1 MEKAAVVPLPRVG
14 VAVFV
19 VKGKSVLLGKRLS
32 HNNTCS
38 TTSLALPGG
47 HLEFVMLS
55 AIGLPTLSL
64 SPSAKLR
71 PVAQFI
77 KQRTLLRPLSAMN
90 RAPMPLPGVGVVTFV
105 LKDKSLLLGKRHST
119 NACDFAFGLP
129 GGHLEFGESFEE
141 CGVREVKE
149 ETGLDIENVE
159 FLTVT
164 NNVFLDDPKP
174 SHYVVIFLRA
184 VPSDS
189 TQAPQNLEPEKCG
202 GWEWYDWDH
211 LPEPLFQPLKTLIQT
226 GFSPF
231 PTNSNVV

>member
-1 MEKAAVVPLPRVG
+1 MGEPALHSSSESVKARAREGVGGMERAAAVVPQPRVG

-32 HNNTCS
+32 HSNACS
-38 TTSLALPGG
+38 TTS
-47 HLEFVMLS
+47 
-55 AIGLPTLSL
+55 
-64 SPSAKLR
+64 
-71 PVAQFI
+71 
-77 KQRTLLRPLSAMN
+77 
-90 RAPMPLPGVGVVTFV
+90 
-105 LKDKSLLLGKRHST
+105 
-119 NACDFAFGLP
+119 FALP

-174 SHYVVIFLRA
+174 SHYVVIFMRV
-184 VPSDS
+184 VPLGS
-189 TQAPQNLEPEKCG
+189 TQARQNLEPGKCG

-211 LPEPLFQPLKTLIQT
+211 LSVPLFRPLKMLIQT
-226 GFSPF
+226 GFSTF
-231 PTNSNVV
+231 PPI